1 MADSP
6 EEWTTKA
13 IAPVPPGMWVKS
25 GPVVA
30 VLVQEHKTRG
40 EERITLGYLTPKF
53 TNSRHNFRSVTAQ
66 AVNATTIM
74 ASPSR
79 A

>member
-25 GPVVA
+25 GRVVA

-40 EERITLGYLTPKF
+40 EERITLG
-53 TNSRHNFRSVTAQ
+53 
-66 AVNATTIM
+66 
-74 ASPSR
+74 
-79 A
+79 